1 MFSQGLLVSLQAA
14 SSIGRVDDLSRTIAQ
29 AAPIA
34 CGTIAVLVQQRSAL
48 PVHSL
53 FTSVLSHEHRVGQLP
68 QAQGQHSCPS
78 PRIKPSDAARD
89 EEGV

>member
-1 MFSQGLLVSLQAA
+1 MFRKTSLVSYMPLARDQEAFYK
-14 SSIGRVDDLSRTIAQ
+14 SSYQSAQRACWTIV
-29 AAPIA
+29 
-34 CGTIAVLVQQRSAL
+34 VLVQQRSAL